1 MSDCV
6 VERVRG
12 RLWLRARDGGRGVCL
27 DIDDVR
33 RRLKQG
39 RQLALAKACGVRA
52 DWKVLDAMA
61 GLGLDGL
68 TLAALGCR
76 VTMVERDASLAAML
90 EDAVV
95 EARRRLPLAN
105 VETIAAD
112 VRCLA
117 IEPRQFD
124 AIYLDPMFPLRND
137 GALPGKAAQLLAR
150 HVGTSEDDLDAL
162 LLRCRALAANR
173 VVLKRRR
180 HDAVVAPPDWQ
191 ISGRSVRFDVYRSTA
206 D

>member
-52 DWKVLDAMA
+52 DWTVLDAMA
-61 GLGLDGL
+61 GLGLDGI

-95 EARRRLPLAN
+95 EAQRRLPLGD

-112 VRCLA
+112 VRYLA

-150 HVGTSEDDLDAL
+150 HVGTSDDDIDAL

-180 HDAVVAPPDWQ
+180 HDAEVAPPDWQ